1 MDIGSIRNVAV
12 IGPHGVGKTTLVEAL
27 LYDMAVIPARGRVAA
42 GTTATDF
49 DGEEIA
55 RELTLGT
62 GVARGEYK
70 GLEITLLDTPG
81 HGDFLADARTALAAA
96 DAALLVVSADKG
108 VDPNVRKVFRL
119 AREAGLPTMIFLN
132 GFDQEGAKD
141 YGELLAS
148 VREGLATQ
156 AVPLE
161 LPVGRGR
168 TFKGDVDLV
177 GMRTWYFAPE
187 SGEPKEVQ
195 EPLDDEARRYHTQLV
210 EAIAEQHDELL
221 ERYLDGQ
228 EPDPDE
234 LARTIR
240 ADMHAGKVIPV
251 LLGSA
256 ALNVAIRP
264 LLDAIATLFPSP
276 LDRAYPE
283 LEDAETGHK
292 VQLQPDAGSPA
303 VATVFKTFVDPYLG
317 KINVLRVMRGT
328 ITGDSHLT
336 TVRDGETERPG
347 RLFKLVG
354 KKPMAVERLGPGEIG
369 AVAKLKS
376 VRTGDTL
383 VAAGHPTRLLRF
395 PMPVPAPAIWSIA
408 IAPVAKQDEAKL
420 AVSLA
425 KLHEEDPTLEIAVEP
440 RTHRTILTGAGPL
453 HLEVVLARLQN
464 RYNVL
469 VSRGEPQVPYRE
481 TITGS
486 AKAQG
491 RHKKQTG
498 GKGQFGDVWLAIEPT
513 PRGTG
518 FKFVDH
524 VVGGAVPRNFIPA
537 VEKGVRES
545 LDMGLLAGYP
555 IVDVQV
561 TLYDGSSH
569 SVDSSEMAFKL
580 AAHLAM
586 RKIFE
591 EAGPVLLEP
600 VMDIALTVPDEAVG
614 DAMGDLSTRRGHI
627 EGVDGGVV
635 HAKLPLAE
643 LAGLLANVQGY
654 TRGQATIESTFAGYQ
669 EVPLH
674 LAQKLLDRLKS
685 DLMGQSA

>member
-1 MDIGSIRNVAV
+1 MDLGSIRNVAV

-27 LYDMAVIPARGRVAA
+27 LYDMAVIPTRGRVEA
-42 GTTATDF
+42 GSTATDF
-49 DGEEIA
+49 DGEELA
-55 RELTLGT
+55 RELSLGT
-62 GVARGEYK
+62 AVARGEHR

-81 HGDFLADARTALAAA
+81 HGDFQADARFALAAA
-96 DAALLVVSADKG
+96 DAAILVMSADKG
-108 VDPNVRKVFRL
+108 VDPNVRKAFAM
-119 AREAGLPTMIFLN
+119 ARELRVPTLVFIN
-132 GFDQEGAKD
+132 GFDHEGAKD
-141 YGELLAS
+141 YGELLAAI
-148 VREGLATQ
+148 REQLDTH

-161 LPVGRGR
+161 LPIGRGKG
-168 TFKGDVDLV
+168 FKGDVDLV
-177 GMRTWYFAPE
+177 GMRTWTFKPE
-187 SGEPKEVQ
+187 SGEPTEVKEVPN
-195 EPLDDEARRYHTQLV
+195 EEAVRFHTQLV

-234 LARTIR
+234 LLRNLR
-240 ADMHAGKVIPV
+240 ADIHAGTVLPV

-256 ALNVAIRP
+256 ALNVAVRP
-264 LLDAIATLFPSP
+264 LLDAIATLFPTP
-276 LDRAYPE
+276 AERKYPE
-283 LEDAETGHK
+283 LVDEESGHK
-292 VQLQPDAGSPA
+292 VQLQPDANAGA
-303 VATVFKTFVDPYLG
+303 VAVAFKTFVDPYLG
-317 KINVLRVMRGT
+317 KINVIRMLRGT
-328 ITGDSHLT
+328 LTSDSNLT

-354 KKPMAVERLGPGEIG
+354 KKPVPVERLAAGEIG
-369 AVAKLKS
+369 AVAKLKG

-383 VAAGHPTRLLRF
+383 VAAAHPTKLVRY
-395 PMPVPAPAIWSIA
+395 PMPHVPPAIWSIA
-408 IAPVAKQDEAKL
+408 IAPTAKQDEAKL

-425 KLHEEDPTLEIAVEP
+425 KLHEEDPTLRIDVEP
-440 RTHRTILTGAGPL
+440 RTHRTILTGMGPL
-453 HLEVVLARLQN
+453 HLEVTLARLQN

-469 VSRGEPQVPYRE
+469 VSRGEPQIPYRE
-481 TITGS
+481 TVTGP
-486 AKAQG
+486 AKGQG

-498 GKGQFGDVWLAIEPT
+498 GKGQFGDVWLAIEPL

-518 FKFVDH
+518 FQFADE

-537 VEKGVRES
+537 VEKGIRES

-555 IVDVQV
+555 IVDVKV

-569 SVDSSEMAFKL
+569 SVDSSEMAFKT

-586 RKIFE
+586 RKIFD

-600 VMDIALTVPDEAVG
+600 VMEIALTVPDEAVG

-627 EGVDGGVV
+627 EGVEGGVV

-654 TRGQATIESTFAGYQ
+654 TRGQATVESSFHGYQ
-669 EVPLH
+669 EVPQH
-674 LAQKLLDRLKS
+674 LAQKLLAQLRTEPLAS
-685 DLMGQSA
+685 

>member
-1 MDIGSIRNVAV
+1 
-12 IGPHGVGKTTLVEAL
+12 
-27 LYDMAVIPARGRVAA
+27 
-42 GTTATDF
+42 
-49 DGEEIA
+49 
-55 RELTLGT
+55 
-62 GVARGEYK
+62 
-70 GLEITLLDTPG
+70 
-81 HGDFLADARTALAAA
+81 
-96 DAALLVVSADKG
+96 
-108 VDPNVRKVFRL
+108 VRKAFKL
-119 AREAGLPTMIFLN
+119 ARESGLPTMIFLN

-141 YGELLAS
+141 YGELLQAI
-148 VREGLATQ
+148 REGLDTH

-168 TFKGDVDLV
+168 GFKGDVDLV
-177 GMRTWYFAPE
+177 GMRTWYFKPD
-187 SGEPKEVQ
+187 SGEPTEVQ
-195 EPLDDEARRYHTQLV
+195 EQPNEEALRFHTQLV

-221 ERYLDGQ
+221 ERYLEGQ
-228 EPDPDE
+228 EPDAHE
-234 LARTIR
+234 LLRNIR
-240 ADMHAGKVIPV
+240 QDMLKGTVIPV

-276 LDRAYPE
+276 LERRYPE
-283 LEDAETGHK
+283 LRDEESGHP
-292 VQLQPDAGSPA
+292 VQLVPDAQAPA

-317 KINVLRVMRGT
+317 KINVLRVLRGT

-336 TVRDGETERPG
+336 TVRDGENDRPG

-354 KKPMAVERLGPGEIG
+354 KKPVAVERLGPGEIG
-369 AVAKLKS
+369 AVAKLKA

-383 VAAGHPTRLLRF
+383 VAAGHPTKLLSY
-395 PMPVPAPAIWSIA
+395 PMPVPPPAIWSIA

-425 KLHEEDPTLEIAVEP
+425 KLHEEDPTLVIAVEP
-440 RTHRTILTGAGPL
+440 RTHRTILTGTGPL

-481 TITGS
+481 TVTGS
-486 AKAQG
+486 AKGQG

-498 GKGQFGDVWLAIEPT
+498 GKGQFGDVWLEMEPL
-513 PRGTG
+513 PRGAG
-518 FKFVDH
+518 FKFVDK

-537 VEKGVRES
+537 VEKGIRES
-545 LDMGLLAGYP
+545 LEMGLLAGYP

-561 TLYDGSSH
+561 TLYDGSYH
-569 SVDSSEMAFKL
+569 SVDSSEMAFKT
-580 AAHLAM
+580 AAHMAM
-586 RKIFE
+586 RKIFD

-600 VMDIALTVPDEAVG
+600 VMDIALTVPDDSVG

-635 HAKLPLAE
+635 HAKLPLSE
-643 LAGLLANVQGY
+643 LAGLLSNVQGY
-654 TRGQATIESTFAGYQ
+654 TRGQATIESSFHGYQ
-669 EVPLH
+669 EVPTH
-674 LAQKLLDRLKS
+674 LAQKLLERLKTEQLAS
-685 DLMGQSA
+685 

>member
-1 MDIGSIRNVAV
+1 MDIGSTRNVAV

-27 LYDMAVIPARGRVAA
+27 LYDMAVIPARGRVEA
-42 GTTATDF
+42 GNTATDF
-49 DGEEIA
+49 DAEEIA

-62 GVARGEYK
+62 GVAHGEYK

-81 HGDFLADARTALAAA
+81 HGDFQAEARNALAAA
-96 DAALLVVSADKG
+96 DAAILVVSAEKG
-108 VDPNVRKVFRL
+108 IDPNVRKAFAM
-119 AREAGLPTMIFLN
+119 AREARLPTMIFIN
-132 GFDQEGAKD
+132 AFDQEGAKD
-141 YGELLAS
+141 YGELLAAI
-148 VREGLATQ
+148 REQLATH

-168 TFKGDVDLV
+168 AFKGDVDLV
-177 GMRTWYFAPE
+177 GMRTWYFAPD
-187 SGEPKEVQ
+187 SGEPMEVKEAPS
-195 EPLDDEARRYHTQLV
+195 EEAVRYHTQLV
-210 EAIAEQHDELL
+210 EAIAELHDELL

-228 EPDPDE
+228 EPNADE
-234 LARTIR
+234 LMRNIR
-240 ADMHAGKVIPV
+240 ADMHAGTVLPV

-256 ALNVAIRP
+256 SQNVAIRP

-276 LDRAYPE
+276 QDRAYPE
-283 LEDAETGHK
+283 LIDEDTGHK
-292 VQLQPDAGSPA
+292 VQLQPDAAGSA
-303 VATVFKTFVDPYLG
+303 VAVVFKTFVDPYLG
-317 KINVLRVMRGT
+317 KINVLRVLRGT

-354 KKPMAVERLGPGEIG
+354 KKPMPVERLGPGEIG
-369 AVAKLKS
+369 AVAKLKG

-383 VAAGHPTRLLRF
+383 VATGHPTKLLRY
-395 PMPVPAPAIWSIA
+395 PMPAVPPAIWSIA
-408 IAPVAKQDEAKL
+408 IAPIAKQDEAKL

-425 KLHEEDPTLEIAVEP
+425 KLHEEDPTLQITVEP
-440 RTHRTILTGAGPL
+440 RTHRTVLTGTGPL

-464 RYNVL
+464 RYNVV
-469 VSRGEPQVPYRE
+469 VSRGEPQIPYRE

-486 AKAQG
+486 AKGQG

-498 GKGQFGDVWLAIEPT
+498 GKGQFGDVWLAIEPL

-518 FKFVDH
+518 FQFVDQ

-545 LDMGLLAGYP
+545 LEMGLLAGYP
-555 IVDVQV
+555 IVDVKV

-569 SVDSSEMAFKL
+569 SVDSSEMAFKT
-580 AAHLAM
+580 AAHMAM
-586 RKIFE
+586 RKIFD

-600 VMDIALTVPDEAVG
+600 VMDIALMVPDDAVG

-654 TRGQATIESTFAGYQ
+654 TKGQATVESSFSGYQ
-669 EVPLH
+669 EVPPH
-674 LAQKLLDRLKS
+674 LAQKLLAQLKAEAIAS
-685 DLMGQSA
+685 